1 MQQQTVQTP
10 DAPQA
15 SLQDGD
21 DMRLAHR
28 YFTALARLEQPAWRK
43 LFDPG
48 PLRFVE
54 RLLARRA
61 AAPVRRRVPLFF
73 GASMDVLLPEVISEQ
88 IHGYG
93 LFDDVVSWMA
103 LCAVRPG
110 DTVFDVGAHFGYFS
124 LLFAAA
130 AGSTG
135 RVFSFEPTPSTYTML
150 AGNVGP
156 DPRIAAVNA
165 AAGAAA
171 GRLSIADY
179 GLKFSAW
186 NTLSEAGRL
195 GTSGGAVEPKRVEV
209 EVVTLD
215 GFAQSSGAVPQFI
228 KIDAENF
235 ETEVLQ
241 GGAGLLSSARPTL
254 LLESGSA
261 RAAELA
267 ASLARDGYRA
277 FSTERPGDLIELPD
291 AAAGALRYKDVLFAS
306 GPRAGELLDRAARLS
321 TAGPRDGMPAAR
333 R

>member
-1 MQQQTVQTP
+1 MQKQTVQTP
-10 DAPQA
+10 DTRQA
-15 SLQDGD
+15 SPQDGD

-28 YFTALARLEQPAWRK
+28 YFVALARLEQPAWRK

-48 PLRFVE
+48 PLRFAE

-124 LLFAAA
+124 LLFSAA

-156 DPRIAAVNA
+156 DPHITAVNA

-195 GTSGGAVEPKRVEV
+195 GTSGGA
-209 EVVTLD
+209 
-215 GFAQSSGAVPQFI
+215 
-228 KIDAENF
+228 
-235 ETEVLQ
+235 
-241 GGAGLLSSARPTL
+241 GLLASARPTL

-277 FSTERPGDLIELPD
+277 FSTERPGELFELTD

-306 GPRAGELLDRAARLS
+306 GPRAGELLDRAGRLR
-321 TAGPRDGMPAAR
+321 TAGPRYGTPAAHR
-333 R
+333 